1 MFGNLFSGFA
11 GSLVSGLGSLFG
23 ANQTNQANREMVQQQ
38 EAFQT
43 QMSNTAYQRA
53 TADMTAAGLNP
64 MLMFGSGSAASTPP
78 GATATMQSGLGEA
91 GKALGSTV
99 NNALSQSIMEKTL
112 EKMTDEIANLKATRG
127 KIVAETATEAQRP
140 GVEYEKRRVLHTE
153 ADTNIARGPQVGLAS
168 DLADILRAHYQ
179 SSAASGL
186 YRGAASGRDI
196 SQMISPATELLNSA
210 LGAVRTFRGSWA
222 DRVDRGFAN

>member
-78 GATATMQSGLGEA
+78 GATASMTSGFGDA
-91 GKALGSTV
+91 GKALGQTV
-99 NNALSQSIMEKTL
+99 NNALSQSIMEKTID
-112 EKMTDEIANLKATRG
+112 KMTEEISKIKADTGLTTAATR
-127 KIVAETATEAQRP
+127 TEEQRP
-140 GVEYEKRRVLHTE
+140 GVEYEKRRVYHTE

-168 DLADILRAHYQ
+168 DLADILRGYYQ
-179 SSAASGL
+179 SSAAQGL
-186 YRGAASGRDI
+186 YKGGAAGHDLGR
-196 SQMISPATELLNSA
+196 MLSPALDFLNSA
-210 LGAVRTFRGSWA
+210 GHAARTFRGSWA